1 MPNHNFAAQA
11 EQGCRNLV
19 IVGAGYR
26 GRDLAD
32 AIDRHP
38 ELGYRLIGF
47 VEDDSRVAHESGNR
61 ILGTTADLPS
71 IVERYA
77 VDEIIIAAAP
87 SWQETLM
94 RYLVETGRES
104 SVQVRV
110 FPSLF
115 EAMIA
120 GMHFSPVEDI
130 PLGQICP
137 VQPTLL
143 YHVGK
148 RVLDVLASVAM
159 LIAVAPLTAL
169 VCILIRLTSPGPIL
183 FKQKR
188 VGLRGRV
195 FNLFKL
201 RTMVADA
208 EKYTGPKLADPYDRR
223 VTTLGKFL
231 RATRLDEVPQFINV
245 LLGEMSIVGP
255 RPERPEFVR
264 QFMTQ
269 IPGYSKRLEVKPGIT
284 GLAQVYGG
292 YRTSV
297 YHKVRYDW
305 YYVYRRSLALD
316 LKVILLTAGVVL
328 RRAGS

>member
-1 MPNHNFAAQA
+1 MPNHYFAAPS

-19 IVGAGYR
+19 IVGAGDR
-26 GRDLAD
+26 GRDLAR
-32 AIDRHP
+32 AIERHP

-47 VEDDSRVAHESGNR
+47 VEDDSRIANDSGNR
-61 ILGTTADLPS
+61 ILGTTAELPS
-71 IVERYA
+71 IIERHA
-77 VDEIIIAAAP
+77 VDEVIIAAAP

-94 RYLVETGRES
+94 RYLVDTGRES

-120 GMHFSPVEDI
+120 GMHFSPIEDI
-130 PLGQICP
+130 PLGQISP
-137 VQPTLL
+137 SHTTLL
-143 YHVGK
+143 YQAGK
-148 RVLDVLASVAM
+148 RTLDILASIAM
-159 LIAVAPLTAL
+159 LIMLAPLAA
-169 VCILIRLTSPGPIL
+169 VMCALIRLTSPGPIL
-183 FKQKR
+183 FEQKR
-188 VGLRGRV
+188 VGLMGRV
-195 FNLFKL
+195 FNLYKL

-208 EKYTGPKLADPYDRR
+208 EKYTGPKLADPYDER
-223 VTTLGKFL
+223 VTTIGKFM
-231 RATRLDEVPQFINV
+231 RATRMDEVPQFINV

-264 QFMTQ
+264 DFMAR
-269 IPGYSKRLEVKPGIT
+269 IPSYIKRLEVKPGIT

-292 YRTSV
+292 YHTSV
-297 YHKVRYDW
+297 QHKVRYDW

-316 LKVILLTAGVVL
+316 LRIILLTAGVVL